1 MFWST
6 TMSQFAWS
14 TRRQYSK
21 ERFPWFYFLQIK
33 TNLFW
38 SPTPKLRTKL
48 PWSQFEWLSIDL
60 LSILPMLFIFVQFP
74 FALLRSSIQ
83 MFFVKRIFL
92 QFIIQ
97 KWMRKFLKHFHQSC
111 WSFLSFVSFRF
122 LKFQRFLVLAWLK
135 SYQIKSFNIS
145 RSSSVIVQRI
155 SFKRNSLIFCS
166 IISCGSGCGILCKTL
181 IVFFSCV

>member
-1 MFWST
+1 MFLLT
-6 TMSQFAWS
+6 TMSQFAWL

-38 SPTPKLRTKL
+38 SPTPKLRTKP
-48 PWSQFEWLSIDL
+48 PWSQFEWLLIDL
-60 LSILPMLFIFVQFP
+60 ISNRPTLFAFVQVLCSTLQP
-74 FALLRSSIQ
+74 SIQ
-83 MFFVKRIFL
+83 MSFVKRTFV

-97 KWMRKFLKHFHQSC
+97 KGTTKSLKHFHQFC
-111 WSFLSFVSFRF
+111 WLFLSFVSFRF
-122 LKFQRFLVLAWLK
+122 LKFQRFWVLSWLK
-135 SYQIKSFNIS
+135 FYQTKSFNIS

-155 SFKRNSLIFCS
+155 SFKRNSLIFFS
-166 IISCGSGCGILCKTL
+166 INSCGSGCGISCKTL